1 MSKKLTVHCQII
13 IHRYK
18 AVKNFYTFEV
28 WSVIKKYFQMKSGK
42 ILVVDDNKSALSALS
57 MLLNFEFDTVVT
69 LSNPNQIPAEMQK
82 TDFDIVLLDMNFKA
96 GINNGNEGLYWLGE
110 LKKLSPYTEVIMIT
124 AYGEVE
130 LAVKA
135 IKQGATDF
143 ILKPWENEKLLATLN
158 AALRLRR
165 SGKEIENLKLREQSL
180 KCELTPE
187 AGKLIGS
194 SPAMQQVFRTIDK
207 VARTDANVLITGEN
221 GTGKELVACEIHL
234 RSNRNSELM
243 VTVDMG
249 AVHETLF
256 ESELFGHKK
265 GAFTDARE
273 DRTGKFA
280 LANHGTL
287 FLDEIANLPLASQAK
302 LLVALQNRAVVPV
315 GSNQPV
321 PIDIRLISAT
331 NANLDTLV
339 EKQLF
344 RQDLLY
350 RINTIRIE
358 VPPLRERGED
368 IELLAGFFLKQFA
381 VKYKKAGLRLSSQA
395 IRKLMKYSWPGN
407 VRELQHTIE
416 KAAIL
421 CERDILTSDD
431 FNLRKVS
438 ETSLTPVS
446 LEAMERQL
454 IETAMDRH
462 NGNLSAVAA
471 ELGITRQTLYNKIG
485 RYER

>member
-1 MSKKLTVHCQII
+1 
-13 IHRYK
+13 
-18 AVKNFYTFEV
+18 
-28 WSVIKKYFQMKSGK
+28 MKSGK

-69 LSNPNQIPAEMQK
+69 LSNPNQIPAEIQK

-110 LKKLSPYTEVIMIT
+110 LKRLSPCAEVIMIT

-180 KCELTPE
+180 KCELAPE

-221 GTGKELVACEIHL
+221 GTGKELVASEIHL

-249 AVHETLF
+249 TVHETLF

-273 DRTGKFA
+273 DRTGKFP

-287 FLDEIANLPLASQAK
+287 FLDEIANLPLTSQAK
-302 LLVALQNRAVVPV
+302 LLVALQNRFVVPV
-315 GSNQPV
+315 GANQPV

-381 VKYKKAGLRLSSQA
+381 VKYKKTGLRLSSQA

-416 KAAIL
+416 KAVIL
-421 CERDILTSDD
+421 CERDILTPDD

-454 IETAMDRH
+454 IETSMDRH

-471 ELGITRQTLYNKIG
+471 ELGITRQTLYNKIS